1 MKPLSYKQGLPQGE
15 GTDAYA
21 FPPSALVNLILVIG
35 KVTFPPEGSLSA
47 LKQLCETSPTRMWYL
62 LT

>member
-15 GTDAYA
+15 ETDVCA

-35 KVTFPPEGSLSA
+35 KVTFPP
-47 LKQLCETSPTRMWYL
+47 KDLCL
-62 LT
+62 L